1 MLIATIAY
9 GSHYF
14 VFRTNLTS
22 TEQIVYEIF
31 VCNLWLSYYLAIVV
45 DPGSPPKNFTPKAG
59 EWRRWC
65 KKCQNYKPERSHHCK
80 TCNKCVLKMDHHCP
94 WTYNCVGH
102 GNLPHFLR
110 FLLFLIVGMIY
121 VLFQLGKRV
130 LHYYDNSDLPS
141 YLIDKKE
148 MFAVIFLLPVTF
160 FLFVT
165 IVVLFVRCMINL
177 LFRGMTQ
184 IEVWEMERVDSQF
197 HTERL
202 WLQIRKNYFK
212 LHGKEMPHLAS
223 WNRTT
228 RYYEVDESSSNIDSN
243 ENSIVPKDFTSDDI
257 VFPYDLGV
265 LSNMINACGYP
276 WMWLLPWGGPREN
289 GYHFQKNE
297 FMSDDQLGLP
307 WPPDGGHQEPAAPVD
322 SDIEISDTELQDM
335 PSLRRRLDPRNN
347 MTRSEWMNDLGETL
361 DDFGVDLEAEDIE
374 HDDLVSKNGDVNN

>member
-1 MLIATIAY
+1 MVAY

-14 VFRTNLTS
+14 VFRTNLS
-22 TEQIVYEIF
+22 RTEQIIYEVY
-31 VCNLWLSYYLAIVV
+31 VCIVWLSYYLAIVV
-45 DPGSPPKNFTPKAG
+45 DPGSPPQNFTPKAG

-102 GNLPHFLR
+102 GNFPHFLR
-110 FLLFLIVGMIY
+110 FLIFLVVGMTY
-121 VLFQLGKRV
+121 VLFQLGKQV
-130 LHYYDNSDLPS
+130 LHYYDNSKLPS

-148 MFAVIFLLPVTF
+148 MCAVIFLLPVTF
-160 FLFVT
+160 FVFVT
-165 IVVLFVRCMINL
+165 IIILFVRCMINW

-184 IEVWEMERVDSQF
+184 IEVWEMERIDSQF

-212 LHGKEMPHLAS
+212 LHGKEMPHLVS

-228 RYYEVDESSSNIDSN
+228 RYYEVDENSNNDNSN
-243 ENSIVPKDFTSDDI
+243 ENNIVPKDFTSDDI

-265 LSNMINACGYP
+265 LSNIINACGYP
-276 WMWLLPWGGPREN
+276 WMWLLPWGNPREN

-297 FMSDDQLGLP
+297 FMEDDQLGLP
-307 WPPDGGHQEPAAPVD
+307 WPPDGGHQESMAPVD
-322 SDIEISDTELQDM
+322 DDFDISDSELQDM

-361 DDFGVDLEAEDIE
+361 DDFGVDLEAEDME
-374 HDDLVSKNGDVNN
+374 HDELVSKDDISNN

>member
-14 VFRTNLTS
+14 IFRTNLTN
-22 TEQIVYEIF
+22 TEQILYEIY
-31 VCNLWLSYYLAIVV
+31 VCNVWVSYYLAIAV

-65 KKCQNYKPERSHHCK
+65 KKCQNYKPERTHHCK

-110 FLLFLIVGMIY
+110 FLLFLIVGMVY

-160 FLFVT
+160 FVFVT

-184 IEVWEMERVDSQF
+184 IEVWEMERIDSQF

-212 LHGKEMPHLAS
+212 LHGKEMPHLVS

-228 RYYEVDESSSNIDSN
+228 RYYEVDESSRNDNSN
-243 ENSIVPKDFTSDDI
+243 ENNIVPKDFTSDDI

-297 FMSDDQLGLP
+297 FMDDDQLGLP
-307 WPPDGGHQEPAAPVD
+307 WPPDGGHQETTAPVEND
-322 SDIEISDTELQDM
+322 VEISDTELQDL

-374 HDDLVSKNGDVNN
+374 HDDLVSKNGDFNN

>member
-1 MLIATIAY
+1 MVAY

-14 VFRTNLTS
+14 VFRTNLS
-22 TEQIVYEIF
+22 RTEQILYEVY
-31 VCNLWLSYYLAIVV
+31 VCIVWLSYYLAIVV

-102 GNLPHFLR
+102 NNLPHFLR
-110 FLLFLIVGMIY
+110 FVFFLIVGMTY
-121 VLFQLGKRV
+121 VLFQLGKQV
-130 LHYYDNSDLPS
+130 LHYYDSSKLPS

-148 MFAVIFLLPVTF
+148 MCAVIFLLPVTF
-160 FLFVT
+160 FVFVS
-165 IVVLFVRCMINL
+165 IIILFVRCMINL

-184 IEVWEMERVDSQF
+184 IEVWEMERIGSQF
-197 HTERL
+197 HTESL

-212 LHGKEMPHLAS
+212 LHGKEMPHLVS

-228 RYYEVDESSSNIDSN
+228 RYYEVDENSNNDNSN
-243 ENSIVPKDFTSDDI
+243 ENNIVPKDFTSDDI

-265 LSNMINACGYP
+265 LSNMINACDYP

-297 FMSDDQLGLP
+297 FMEDDQLGLP
-307 WPPDGGHQEPAAPVD
+307 WPPDGGHQEPMAPVD
-322 SDIEISDTELQDM
+322 DDFDISDSELQDM

-361 DDFGVDLEAEDIE
+361 DDFGVDLDAEDIE
-374 HDDLVSKNGDVNN
+374 HDDLVSKDEISNN